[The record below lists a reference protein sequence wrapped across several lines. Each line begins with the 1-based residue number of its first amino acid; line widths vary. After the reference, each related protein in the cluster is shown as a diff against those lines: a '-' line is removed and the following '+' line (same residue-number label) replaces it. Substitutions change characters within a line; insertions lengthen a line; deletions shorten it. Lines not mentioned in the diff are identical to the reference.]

1 MCTVFRQPRP
11 LPEGALSCLWPTD
24 DCIVYYRTG
33 GVRGDNS
40 IVYDFLRSSRQV
52 DCAHKTLQLT
62 DLSVLIHSLAIQ
74 RAQLN
79 IPLSTSP
86 TRIILTHQFGVDS
99 ALADLLQARSTE
111 LNWPGENLYY
121 HWFQVGLYTGKE
133 GRDSSVDRARD
144 PWWGGRGF
152 DPYSCQTLSLGWVG
166 VSIMLP
172 SWLPRSVSCVA
183 ARKIVRLQSWDPS
196 ADIA

>member
-1 MCTVFRQPRP
+1 MYSFSPATSTPRGCTQLPLAHWRLHCLLQNGRGKRRQ
-11 LPEGALSCLWPTD
+11 LHCL
-24 DCIVYYRTG
+24 R
-33 GVRGDNS
+33 
-40 IVYDFLRSSRQV
+40 FLRSSRQV

-99 ALADLLQARSTE
+99 ALAALLQARSTE